1 MRRWAFIGGGIFLI
15 VSIAIVVALL
25 NINSYIRR
33 NRDYL
38 MQQAEKAVGRQ
49 IQVEN
54 IEINIWNGIGI
65 RFENF
70 KLADDPAFSSEWF
83 VRAKDLQANVKLL
96 PLLRRDVQVK
106 KLILNEPAINLI
118 RNRHG
123 VYNFSTIGP
132 IEENKKAQSEVSR
145 DKAAQQRAAFLV
157 SLVEISRGVLR
168 YRDLGVGTDLPIQ
181 QLDLRVKDLDFKRPF
196 SINLAA
202 AIFAPKQN
210 VNLKMLIGP
219 FSAQSDYNKVALD
232 GEINIDPVDLNQV
245 KKAVPKM
252 VSALPKDFEI
262 GGIFKVADLK
272 LKGTLHDLALNGS
285 IEGTQGA
292 VNYGKSFQKPAGI
305 PLTVEGAAHYS
316 NDKLAIRQAAVK
328 LHTITLQAKGDIVPG
343 NPPVINLSLAAE
355 PTSLQGWE
363 KLIPAVG
370 DYRIK
375 GNMDLRATVRGP
387 VGSGTSPQIQGNLA
401 LQNAAVNVPGM
412 PKPIENLNAVVNFSG
427 QRAELKETNFKLGVS
442 PIRLAAVI
450 DKFSP
455 LTVSYN
461 LQSSELALAD
471 IQASLQEE
479 RRSDVLR
486 NVSSDG
492 QVTTANGQTTVAG
505 KILSSD
511 GRLYNMEYKNLDA
524 NLSYAKNNVVLRSFR
539 ANVLNGSAQLKGEFN
554 FDESPKFSMASEIKG
569 IDLVQLHQYFTKDQ
583 PDMRGSLN
591 GNLKLSGQGDQWQE
605 IKPILRGDGQ
615 TEVLKGTLLN
625 FNIADAVLSGATGI
639 PGLTNLINPA
649 VRRKYPETFEAKDT
663 IFKDLQTQLNIG
675 DGRLNLKN
683 LRIAAAQFRVAGDG
697 WVDFERRVDFRGV
710 IRFSPELSGDI
721 AGAVREIRL
730 LFNKNNELEIPFTLS
745 GQMPNV
751 KPRPDAS
758 FLTKALQRGLFQ
770 RGAEELQQQ
779 LFGAKERRAP
789 DDDPQPDQQRQPRP
803 SSPEDMIRRG
813 LEGLFGRQKR

>member
-1 MRRWAFIGGGIFLI
+1 MRRWVFIGGGILLI
-15 VSIAIVVALL
+15 VSIAIVVAVF

-33 NRDYL
+33 NREYL
-38 MQQAEKAVGRQ
+38 VQQAEKAVGRQ

-54 IEINIWNGIGI
+54 IEVNIWNGIGI

-70 KLADDPAFSSEWF
+70 ELADDPAFSSEWF

-132 IEENKKAQSEVSR
+132 TEENKKGQAEVSR
-145 DKAAQQRAAFLV
+145 DKAARQRAAFLV
-157 SLVEISRGVLR
+157 SLVEISRGVVR
-168 YRDLGVGTDLPIQ
+168 YRDLGAGTDLPIQ
-181 QLDLRVKDLDFKRPF
+181 QLDLRVQDLDFKRPF
-196 SINLAA
+196 PIKLAA

-219 FSAQSDYNKVALD
+219 FSAQSDYSKVALD
-232 GEINIDPVDLNQV
+232 GEVDIGPLDLNQL

-252 VSALPKDFEI
+252 VSALPKDLEI

-285 IEGTQGA
+285 IEGTQGT

-305 PLTVEGAAHYS
+305 PLAVEGVAHYS
-316 NDKLAIRQAAVK
+316 NDKLAIRQATLK
-328 LHTITLQAKGDIVPG
+328 LHTLTLQAKGDMVPG
-343 NPPVINLSLAAE
+343 NPPVVNLSLAAE

-363 KLIPAVG
+363 KLIPAVA
-370 DYRIK
+370 DNRIK
-375 GNMDLRATVRGP
+375 GKIDLRATVHGP

-401 LQNAAVNVPGM
+401 LQDAGVNVPGM

-427 QRAELKETNFKLGVS
+427 QRAELKETNFNLGVS

-461 LQSSELALAD
+461 LKSSELALAD

-492 QVTTANGQTTVAG
+492 QITAIKGQTTVAG
-505 KILSSD
+505 RIVSTD
-511 GRLYNMEYKNLDA
+511 GRLYGTDYKNLDA
-524 NLSYAKNNVVLRSFR
+524 DLSYANRTAVIRNFR
-539 ANVLNGSAQLKGEFN
+539 ANALNGSLRLSGEYG
-554 FDESPKFSMASEIKG
+554 FDVPKFSVGSEFKG
-569 IDLVQLHQYFTKDQ
+569 IDLVQLYQYFNQEQRDI
-583 PDMRGSLN
+583 RGNLN
-591 GNLKLSGQGDQWQE
+591 GNIKLSGAGDKWQE
-605 IKPILRGDGQ
+605 IKPHLRGDGQ
-615 TEVLKGTLLN
+615 MEVLQGTLLN

-639 PGLTNLINPA
+639 PGLPNLINPA
-649 VRRKYPETFEAKDT
+649 VRQKYPETFNAKDT
-663 IFKDLQTQLNIG
+663 VFKDLQSQITVA
-675 DGRLNLKN
+675 DSRLNFKN
-683 LRIAAAQFRVAGDG
+683 LRIAAAEFKLEGDG
-697 WVDFERRVDFRGV
+697 WADFDRRVDIRGM
-710 IRFSPELSGDI
+710 IRFSPELSSDI
-721 AGAVREIRL
+721 AKAVRQVRL
-730 LFNKNNELEIPFTLS
+730 LFNKNNELEIPFILA
-745 GQMPNV
+745 GQLPNV
-751 KPRPDAS
+751 RPRPDTS
-758 FLTKALQRGLFQ
+758 YLTKLLQRGLVQ
-770 RGAEELQQQ
+770 RGSEELQQQ
-779 LFGAKERRAP
+779 LFGTRDRNAP
-789 DDDPQPDQQRQPRP
+789 DDRQQDERRQQRQT
-803 SSPEDMIRRG
+803 SPEDLIRKG
-813 LEGLFGRQKR
+813 LEGLFGRQKRQ

>member
-15 VSIAIVVALL
+15 VSIGIVVAVL

-54 IEINIWNGIGI
+54 IEVNIWNGIGI

-132 IEENKKAQSEVSR
+132 TEENKKAQSEVSR
-145 DKAAQQRAAFLV
+145 DKAARQRAAFLV

-232 GEINIDPVDLNQV
+232 GEININPLDLNQV

-272 LKGTLHDLALNGS
+272 FKGTLHDLSLNGS

-316 NDKLAIRQAAVK
+316 NDKLAIRQAVLK
-328 LHTITLQAKGDIVPG
+328 LHTLTLQAKGDIVPG

-387 VGSGTSPQIQGNLA
+387 VASGTSPQIQGNLA

-427 QRAELKETNFKLGVS
+427 QRAELKETNFNLGVS

-455 LTVSYN
+455 LAVSYN
-461 LQSSELALAD
+461 LKSSELALAD
-471 IQASLQEE
+471 IQALLQEE

-492 QVTTANGQTTVAG
+492 QITAIKGQTTVAG
-505 KILSSD
+505 RIVSSD
-511 GRLYNMEYKNLDA
+511 GRLYGTDYKNLDA
-524 NLSYAKNNVVLRSFR
+524 ELSYGNRTAVIRNFR
-539 ANVLNGSAQLKGEFN
+539 ANALNGSLRLAGEYG
-554 FDESPKFSMASEIKG
+554 FDVSKFSVGSEFKG
-569 IDLVQLHQYFTKDQ
+569 IDLVQLYQYFNQEQRDI
-583 PDMRGSLN
+583 RGNLN
-591 GNLKLSGQGDQWQE
+591 GNLKLSGIGDKWQE
-605 IKPILRGDGQ
+605 IKPNLRGDGQ
-615 TEVLKGTLLN
+615 MEVLQGTLLN

-639 PGLTNLINPA
+639 PGLANLINPA
-649 VRRKYPETFEAKDT
+649 VRQKYPETFNSKDT
-663 IFKDLQTQLNIG
+663 VFKDLQSQISVG
-675 DGRLNLKN
+675 DSRLNFKN
-683 LRIAAAQFRVAGDG
+683 LRIAAAEFKLEGDG
-697 WVDFERRVDFRGV
+697 WADFDRRVDIRGV
-710 IRFSPELSGDI
+710 VRFSPELSSDI
-721 AGAVREIRL
+721 AKAVRQIRL
-730 LFNKNNELEIPFTLS
+730 LFNKNNELEIPFILA
-745 GQMPNV
+745 GQLPNV
-751 KPRPDAS
+751 RPRPDTS
-758 FLTKALQRGLFQ
+758 YLTKSLQRGLVQ
-770 RGAEELQQQ
+770 RGSEELQQQ
-779 LFGAKERRAP
+779 FFGTRERNAP
-789 DDDPQPDQQRQPRP
+789 DDRQQDERRQQRQ
-803 SSPEDMIRRG
+803 SSPEDLIRKG
-813 LEGLFGRQKR
+813 LEGLFGRQKRQ